1 VGAWRELAVRCRR
14 LAPLHAVFEPRE
26 DIMQQPIR
34 ARRTILAGLVACA
47 VATAAAQTI
56 TIASPGST
64 GAFIDPQRNNAIAAM
79 AVSEMLADTLLLY
92 RDGEYI
98 PALATSWTFD
108 ASTITYT
115 FDLREG
121 VTFHN
126 GVPFDAEA
134 VVFSIERIRNPDDPM
149 PAAGMLAGVTEVR
162 ATGPLTVTITLD
174 AIDPDFL
181 LKLYST
187 WIVEPGSAADG
198 AVPVGTG
205 PFTVS
210 EYEPDQRIVLSRYDD
225 YWAGAAAF
233 EQVIVRNIPD
243 PGTLVLELEAG
254 TVDLILFT
262 PPREVV
268 RLDGLGYNAMTFGAV
283 NAAYVALNNDH
294 LDPALRRAICWAIDR
309 DVLLETAYAGLGD
322 PMLTVAKAG
331 SWAHDPTVTGYGY
344 DPERAK
350 EVLDAAG
357 YVDTTGD
364 GYREHDGQRLDLDL
378 QSRGDGEWLLSSQ
391 IIQQFLDDV
400 GIRSTITTSERTT
413 YYDAVRTGRYD
424 LGWFITNAL
433 PEPPILNHVF
443 HSSEYWNVTQAPRAD
458 LDALIDAG
466 RSTAD
471 EGERIAAYFEFQSI
485 VFEDAVQCPVLWV
498 LQAHVAS
505 PRLEGVSINA
515 QGILHDVHTWAL
527 GD

>member
-1 VGAWRELAVRCRR
+1 MTPATRIPRALLA
-14 LAPLHAVFEPRE
+14 LAL
-26 DIMQQPIR
+26 
-34 ARRTILAGLVACA
+34 LALVA
-47 VATAAAQTI
+47 VAAAQTI

-64 GAFIDPQRNNAIAAM
+64 GAFVDPQRNNAIAAM

-98 PALATSWTFD
+98 PALATSWSFD
-108 ASTITYT
+108 AATMTYT
-115 FDLREG
+115 FELREG

-126 GVPFDAEA
+126 GAPFDAEA
-134 VVFSIERIRNPDDPM
+134 VVFSVERTLNPADPM
-149 PAAGMLAGVTEVR
+149 PAAGMLAGVEAVR
-162 ATGPLTVTITLD
+162 ATGPLTVEITLQ

-205 PFTVS
+205 PFTVT
-210 EYEPDQRIVLSRYDD
+210 EYEPDQRIVLSRFDD
-225 YWAGAAAF
+225 YWGGPAAF
-233 EQVIVRNIPD
+233 ERVIVRNIPD

-262 PPREVV
+262 PPRDVV
-268 RLDGLGYNAMTFGAV
+268 RLGAAGFEPMPFGAV
-283 NAAYVALNNDH
+283 NAAYVALNNAH
-294 LDPALRRAICWAIDR
+294 LEPALRRAICWALDR

-322 PMLTVAKAG
+322 PMLTVARAG
-331 SWAHDPTVTGYGY
+331 SWAHDPTVPGYVY
-344 DPERAK
+344 DPERARQ
-350 EVLDAAG
+350 VLDEAG
-357 YVDTTGD
+357 YVDTSGD
-364 GYREHDGQRLDLDL
+364 GYREHGGQPLNLDL

-424 LGWFITNAL
+424 VGWFITNAL

-443 HSSEYWNVTQAPRAD
+443 HSTEYWNVTQNPRDD

-471 EGERIAAYFEFQSI
+471 QAERVAVFSEFQRI
-485 VFEDAVQCPVLWV
+485 VFEDAIQCPILWV

-505 PRLEGVSINA
+505 PRLEGVKVNA
-515 QGILHDVHTWAL
+515 QGILHDVHTWNVR
-527 GD
+527 D

>member
-1 VGAWRELAVRCRR
+1 MTPTTRIPRTLLAVA
-14 LAPLHAVFEPRE
+14 LIAL
-26 DIMQQPIR
+26 
-34 ARRTILAGLVACA
+34 L
-47 VATAAAQTI
+47 TAATAQTI

-64 GAFIDPQRNNAIAAM
+64 GAFVDPQRNNAISSM

-92 RDGEYI
+92 RDGQYR
-98 PALATSWTFD
+98 PALATSWSFDVPSLTWTFE
-108 ASTITYT
+108 
-115 FDLREG
+115 LREG

-126 GVPFDAEA
+126 GVPLDAEA
-134 VVFSIERIRNPDDPM
+134 VVFSVERVKNPADPM
-149 PAAGMLAGVTEVR
+149 PAAGLLARVTEAR
-162 ATGPLTVTITLD
+162 ATGPLTVEITLD
-174 AIDPDFL
+174 ALDPDFL

-198 AVPVGTG
+198 ATPVGTG
-205 PFTVS
+205 PFTVA
-210 EYEPDQRIVLSRYDD
+210 EYEPDQRIVLARYDG
-225 YWAGAAAF
+225 YWGGPAAF

-268 RLDGLGYNAMTFGAV
+268 RLDAAGFNAMPFGAV
-283 NAAYVALNNDH
+283 NAAYVALNNAD
-294 LDPALRRAICWAIDR
+294 LEPALRQAICWAIDR
-309 DVLLETAYAGLGD
+309 DVLLETAYAGLGE

-331 SWAHDPTVTGYGY
+331 TWAHDPTITGYAY

-364 GYREHDGQRLDLDL
+364 GYREHGGQSLDLDL

-400 GIRSTITTSERTT
+400 GLRSTITTSERTT

-424 LGWFITNAL
+424 VGWFITNAL
-433 PEPPILNHVF
+433 PEPPILNTIF

-466 RSTAD
+466 RGTAD
-471 EGERIAAYFEFQSI
+471 QAERIAAYFEFQRI
-485 VFEDAVQCPVLWV
+485 VFEDAVQCPAFWV
-498 LQAHVAS
+498 QQAHVANA
-505 PRLEGVSINA
+505 RLEGVLINA
-515 QGILHDVHTWAL
+515 QGILHDVHTWKL
-527 GD
+527 GN